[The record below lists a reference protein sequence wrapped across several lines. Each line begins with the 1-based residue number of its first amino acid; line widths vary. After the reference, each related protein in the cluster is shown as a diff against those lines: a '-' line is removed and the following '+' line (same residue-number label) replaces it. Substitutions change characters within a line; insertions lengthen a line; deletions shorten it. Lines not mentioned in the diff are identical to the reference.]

1 MAGSVWGLNVGQG
14 INLWAGGESTGNNP
28 CLGDG
33 LSEKQ
38 RGGVRGREHEE
49 RKVVGWASGTVP
61 QLSST

>member
-1 MAGSVWGLNVGQG
+1 MGQG